1 MATTRKPAAK
11 AATKP
16 TPTRK
21 KTTKRGP
28 TKAAA
33 LKALGLTQE
42 DLDTLKLVAQARA
55 TVGQTQD
62 SQPEIEPAPGPEVT
76 YDQPKSEK
84 EPSTEASAPP
94 GGYYMRNLRGPEISF
109 RLTRQQKRGDK
120 RTELK
125 PRGQR
130 GDLKKLE
137 PEDLQDPELISQIE
151 YGLIEIITAAE
162 AAEIIRKQATNQQ
175 TTTHPAMA
183 VLRNELGQE
192 YGHTDAQGK
201 FHKQERVQVVG
212 DNSITVARL
221 TPQGGEAGALPDAG
235 RRGIDWQAAR
245 NLGGNPAIISDGFAP
260 QQGPL
265 SEAQRDAIARRRD
278 IEGPAAGLGGLQ
290 VTVAPT
296 ERT

>member
-11 AATKP
+11 KAAD
-16 TPTRK
+16 TPAPKARK

-42 DLDTLKLVAQARA
+42 DLDVLKQVAEARA
-55 TVGQTQD
+55 TIEEVRE
-62 SQPEIEPAPGPEVT
+62 SIPESVVEEVVPPVLDADAVSSDPAVA
-76 YDQPKSEK
+76 QVF
-84 EPSTEASAPP
+84 
-94 GGYYMRNLRGPEISF
+94 YMRNLRGPEISF

-137 PEDLQDPELISQIE
+137 PEDLRDPELISQVE

-162 AAEIIRKQATNQQ
+162 AAEIIRKQATNHQQ
-175 TTTHPAMA
+175 QLHPAMA
-183 VLRNELGQE
+183 ALRNELGKE
-192 YGHTDAQGK
+192 YGSTDAAGN
-201 FHKQERVQVVG
+201 FHKQTEVQVVG

-221 TPQGGEAGALPDAG
+221 TPQGGEAGALPDGG

-245 NLGGNPAIISDGFAP
+245 NLGGNPAIISDGFADAA